1 MVKVSVIIPFYNVE
15 NYIEECLNSVVNQT
29 LKDIEI
35 ILVND
40 ASSDESLKIVQKFIQ
55 KDKRII
61 LLNKDATAQKGQGYA
76 RNLALDVAKGEYIG
90 FVDSD
95 DYIKPEM
102 FEKLYS
108 EAKKNDTDITMCQA
122 DEYND
127 TTGVLDT
134 SPYYLLD
141 VLKLMRNEVFSAIDT
156 KKQILDINVAI
167 WNKIYKREFFEKNK
181 IRFPQGFIY
190 EDLPFF
196 FETYLKA
203 ERINIIWEILYTY
216 RTNRKNSTMNQFNNK
231 VLDRPYMVSLTY
243 EHLKKVPFFEEI
255 KNDVIAWIINDLFH
269 RYTILEKGY
278 QKEFFFLMKKLF
290 LSLDVKNKDD
300 SYWLTVYHFNGY
312 LKVIEKTFEEFNQ
325 YIFNEYLD
333 IHEVEERLKCEV
345 SIKYE
350 IFAKIS
356 AVYDE
361 ITKNY
366 KYTDGKNNE
375 LREHVDLI
383 VKNIYEDLSKNYDYT
398 YNLMEENRK
407 KIEIQTNGQVTE
419 LYNEISKNYDYT
431 NNLVKELQDK
441 ILSCA
446 TEMPVPAPDNKYDNN
461 YGLVNNYRYLE
472 QDIAY
477 IGNCVNQNEEN
488 FKNEIEKLSTEIKSY
503 EEIKNS
509 IDEFLF
515 NNNNL
520 KNIIDSTRR
529 EIFDKFANIENMIP
543 SMISDLEKKANVY
556 SDIKANSLYDELSK
570 NYDYTEEIVLNAKN
584 ELESK
589 FISIGNEIRNNTNEN
604 IIGISDKLNKF
615 NLETIEK
622 VENTKKELFE
632 NVKEISQNTEEIRGL
647 FNDRINELLFRFEQA
662 GAEQKTEKE
671 KLTFKMDE
679 LSKDINDKVE
689 SNNELLNRYKE
700 ELNRDLK
707 DFAFIFNDNNAEYT
721 KKLNRSMSE
730 IKQNAEDINY
740 VKSKFISDVKN
751 VENRL
756 NSVKNETQ
764 SEIKSL
770 NEEYLKII
778 NSLKEDIQNER
789 TQHYN
794 ILESLK
800 KKISDTEEINNQQR
814 NEIDVLKEELRN
826 TKEILY
832 ERTRNP
838 IEKLFK
844 ISKKEINNEKDI
856 SNSTRL

>member
-40 ASSDESLKIVQKFIQ
+40 ASSDDSLKIVQKFIQ

-61 LLNKDATAQKGQGYA
+61 LLNKDATEQKGQGYA
-76 RNLALDVAKGEYIG
+76 RNLALEVAKGEYIG

-141 VLKLMRNEVFSAIDT
+141 LLKLIRNEVFSAKDT

-203 ERINIIWEILYTY
+203 ERISIIWEILYTY

-243 EHLKKVPFFEEI
+243 EYLKKVPFFEEI

-290 LSLDVKNKDD
+290 LSLDIKNKED
-300 SYWLTVYHFNGY
+300 SYWQTVYHFNGY

-333 IHEVEERLKCEV
+333 LHEIEHRLRCEL
-345 SIKYE
+345 SIKHVILSE
-350 IFAKIS
+350 
-356 AVYDE
+356 VYDC

-366 KYTDGKNNE
+366 KYTDEKMSEVNGCIAQNYKYYEKKLNEASENVNSIIKN
-375 LREHVDLI
+375 V
-383 VKNIYEDLSKNYDYT
+383 YEDISKNYDYT
-398 YNLMEENRK
+398 YNLTEETRK
-407 KIEIQTNGQVTE
+407 KIETQTNAKVTE
-419 LYNEISKNYDYT
+419 LYNEISKNYEYK
-431 NNLVKELQDK
+431 NNLLKEFQDK
-441 ILSCA
+441 VL
-446 TEMPVPAPDNKYDNN
+446 YDINN
-461 YGLVNNYRYLE
+461 R
-472 QDIAY
+472 IK
-477 IGNCVNQNEEN
+477 QN
-488 FKNEIEKLSTEIKSY
+488 
-503 EEIKNS
+503 
-509 IDEFLF
+509 DE
-515 NNNNL
+515 NL
-520 KNIIDSTRR
+520 KN
-529 EIFDKFANIENMIP
+529 MLP
-543 SMISDLEKKANVY
+543 SIISDLEKKANVY
-556 SDIKANSLYDELSK
+556 SDIKANLLYDELSK

-584 ELESK
+584 ELEGK

-622 VENTKKELFE
+622 VEDTRKELFE
-632 NVKEISQNTEEIRGL
+632 NVKEISKNAEEIRGL
-647 FNDRINELLFRFEQA
+647 FNDKINELLFQFEQS

-679 LSKDINDKVE
+679 LSKDINDKVQ

-721 KKLNRSMSE
+721 KKLDRSISE

-740 VKSKFISDVKN
+740 VKSKLTSEVKN
-751 VENRL
+751 AEKRL

-764 SEIKSL
+764 SKIKSL
-770 NEEYLKII
+770 TEEYLKII